1 MAQSTEVTPARA
13 DEAAD
18 SRGRFA
24 SWLSVIAAGVAA
36 AALIAVV
43 ARVSAP
49 LLRPVPDV
57 VIALVIGI
65 AIRNLTQTRIAEP
78 GAKFVT
84 HYVLRGAIVLIGAS
98 FTLGTV
104 AGQGSSVLGLVIGLV
119 ALAFALGLL
128 LARMARLPQTIAV
141 LVGAGTAICG
151 ASAILVTSPIVRA
164 KSTETAYAIATIF
177 TFNVLA
183 LLSYPVIGHW
193 LGLRQETFGVW
204 AGTAVNDTSIVIA
217 TGFAY
222 GHAAGGVA
230 TVVKLTRTVLLL
242 PLAALL
248 AAWFSWK
255 ENATT
260 STAAALRRA
269 IPWFILGFIALAAL
283 RSAGLIPAPLVSL
296 ASILA
301 SFGVV
306 MVLAAVGLNVDLRSL
321 MKMGAKPLLVGLLL
335 GLLMS
340 AVSLGAVL
348 FLGL

>member
-1 MAQSTEVTPARA
+1 MAQSTDMSAARP
-13 DEAAD
+13 E
-18 SRGRFA
+18 SRSDWRSRAF
-24 SWLSVIAAGVAA
+24 SWLGAVAVGIIAA
-36 AALIAVV
+36 AAIAVV
-43 ARVSAP
+43 ARASAP
-49 LLRPVPDV
+49 FLRPVPDV

-65 AIRNLTQTRIAEP
+65 TIRNLTQTRVADR
-78 GAKFVT
+78 GAKVVT
-84 HYVLRGAIVLIGAS
+84 HYVLRASIVLIGAS

-104 AGQGSSVLGLVIGLV
+104 AGQGSTVLALVIGLV
-119 ALAFALGLL
+119 VIAFALGLV
-128 LARMARLPQTIAV
+128 LARVARLPQTIAI

-193 LGLRQETFGVW
+193 LGMRQESFGVW

-248 AAWFSWK
+248 AAWFSWR
-255 ENATT
+255 ENTT
-260 STAAALRRA
+260 MSPGAVLRRA

-283 RSAGLIPAPLVSL
+283 RSAGVIPAPVVSL
-296 ASILA
+296 AATVA

-321 MKMGAKPLLVGLLL
+321 TKLGAKPLLVGLVL
-335 GLLMS
+335 GLAMS
-340 AVSLGAVL
+340 AVSLGVVL